1 MPWSMADTTYDY
13 TQQGQAWSSQYVR
26 NSSYRVTPDQESRIM
41 SALVVDDPSTPM
53 STFRQTVARVPEVV
67 RNSLTQPTIDDVLGG
82 VAGQAPQQTF
92 SDFSGTA
99 AGIEASPRNTIST
112 GNSGGA

>member
-26 NSSYRVTPDQESRIM
+26 NSSYRVTPDQESRIL

-53 STFRQTVARVPEVV
+53 STFRQTVASVPEVQ
-67 RNSLTQPTIDDVLGG
+67 RASLTQPTLDDVLSGS
-82 VAGQAPQQTF
+82 AGQAPQQTF
-92 SDFSGTA
+92 SDFSGTP
-99 AGIEASPRNTIST
+99 AGMEASSRNSIQI
-112 GNSGGA
+112 